1 MTEANLNTKAGQTVA
16 RELMIAY
23 LNTAT
28 YASPTWSA
36 LGRRVEDSS
45 MEFDWG
51 DESKQDILGDVHST
65 MKKPVITQ
73 SFDPCN
79 LDSGDSAVSYVWEKA
94 VKEQDAQALAA
105 MDILI
110 AHFYAG
116 TESAPFAERYPA
128 SMVKPTGLGGE
139 GGGSIEM
146 PVDVTYGGKREIG
159 TVTKGTDGSVTF
171 VAAGSTVSE

>member
-1 MTEANLNTKAGQTVA
+1 
-16 RELMIAY
+16 
-23 LNTAT
+23 
-28 YASPTWSA
+28 
-36 LGRRVEDSS
+36 
-45 MEFDWG
+45 
-51 DESKQDILGDVHST
+51 
-65 MKKPVITQ
+65 
-73 SFDPCN
+73 
-79 LDSGDSAVSYVWEKA
+79 
-94 VKEQDAQALAA
+94 
-105 MDILI
+105 MDILV

-159 TVTKGTDGSVTF
+159 TVTKGADGSVTF

>member
-1 MTEANLNTKAGQTVA
+1 MTASNLNTKAGQTVA

-28 YASPTWSA
+28 YASPSWSA
-36 LGRRVEDSS
+36 LGKRVEDSS

-79 LDSGDSAVSYVWEKA
+79 LDSGDSAVSRVWELA

-159 TVTKGTDGSVTF
+159 TVTKGADGSVTF